1 MPFDI
6 KLKIINSLG
15 TFESE
20 TMNVTEEQYSELV
33 EMSKAFWLTDT
44 SFSLWTD
51 NGAVIFPPEVAS
63 KSILVIQ
70 ILENDPGIE
79 SSK

>member
-33 EMSKAFWLTDT
+33 EMSKAFWITDT
-44 SFSLWTD
+44 SFNLWTD
-51 NGAVIFPPEVAS
+51 NGAVIFPPEIAS

-70 ILENDPGIE
+70 IQDNDTNIKDAE
-79 SSK
+79 

>member
-33 EMSKAFWLTDT
+33 ELSKAFWITDT
-44 SFSLWTD
+44 SYNMWMD
-51 NGAVIFPPEVAS
+51 DGAAIFPPEIVR
-63 KSILVIQ
+63 KSILIIR
-70 ILENDPGIE
+70 IL
-79 SSK
+79 